1 LFPLKSNFIRIIP
14 IPALLVIIIFFV
26 YSCNKNPYQVG
37 LNLLPASDT
46 LNIKTIDTST
56 IVAYSVLQDTVRTD
70 EANES
75 LLGSL
80 MDPVF
85 GSTTV
90 GFYMQ
95 YNLSAITPD
104 FGTNPV
110 LDSAVLSIPYGS
122 IYGDTT
128 ALQRLKVYEI
138 SQTFYYD
145 TLYYSNSTLQTYP
158 LLLADYSFVPR
169 RYDSLTIGGVKT
181 KAHIRVNLGKY
192 SNYFGN
198 KILTAP
204 AAALSTNADF
214 LLFMKGLYIESQRSD
229 YGGAL
234 LSFDPTNTYSEVL
247 IYYHNEAND
256 SLSFILP
263 GSSTS
268 ARFNH
273 FDHNNYLNASPGF
286 RQQVLQHD
294 SALGKTAL
302 YIQGLAG
309 VRVKL
314 RLPFLKSL
322 GKSGK
327 IAINS
332 AILTFKNS
340 QTDTTLAPPVTLTL
354 LTIDSTGALSFL
366 PDYSEGTGFA
376 GGGYHI
382 DTRTYFFRI
391 TRYIQQVLDGKIKN
405 TDMFLQANDPTAAV
419 LVTNRV
425 ALTGTKPHL
434 PVLSSDKVNLQIIY
448 TRLH

>member
-1 LFPLKSNFIRIIP
+1 MKSNFIRIIP
-14 IPALLVIIIFFV
+14 IPALLVILIFFV

-37 LNLLPASDT
+37 LNLLPSSDT
-46 LNIKTIDTST
+46 LNIKTSDTST
-56 IVAYSVLQDTVRTD
+56 IVAYSVFQDTVRTD
-70 EANES
+70 EASES
-75 LLGSL
+75 ILGSL

-85 GSTTV
+85 GSTTA

-95 YNLSAITPD
+95 YNLSANSTRFRKLIPSLI
-104 FGTNPV
+104 PLSCQSHMEVSMAIV
-110 LDSAVLSIPYGS
+110 LP
-122 IYGDTT
+122 
-128 ALQRLKVYEI
+128 LQRLKVYEI

-145 TLYYSNSTLQTYP
+145 TLYYSNNTLQTYP

-181 KAHIRVNLGKY
+181 LAHIRVNLGKY

-198 KILTAP
+198 KILNAP
-204 AAALSTNADF
+204 AAALSTTADF

-234 LSFDPTNTYSEVL
+234 LSFDPTNAYSEVL

-263 GSSTS
+263 GNSTS

-273 FDHNNYLNASPGF
+273 FDHNNYINASPGL

-366 PDYSEGTGFA
+366 PD
-376 GGGYHI
+376 
-382 DTRTYFFRI
+382 
-391 TRYIQQVLDGKIKN
+391 
-405 TDMFLQANDPTAAV
+405 
-419 LVTNRV
+419 
-425 ALTGTKPHL
+425 
-434 PVLSSDKVNLQIIY
+434 
-448 TRLH
+448 